1 MLCTILLHVYIY
13 SIIMTGIL
21 RYILPILL
29 LMAMEPKQ
37 IFGGDVMELVKIN
50 FFSIKDGIVLERPF
64 SEGYYNPEHK
74 DICPKS
80 GSSM

>member
-1 MLCTILLHVYIY
+1 
-13 SIIMTGIL
+13 MTGML

-37 IFGGDVMELVKIN
+37 IFGGLLGICGWKCKDDVMELVKIN
-50 FFSIKDGIVLERPF
+50 FFSIKDGNVLERPS
-64 SEGYYNPEHK
+64 SEGYYNPLHK